1 MKKLWSLAAAFI
13 CFSFL
18 NAQQK
23 EITLQTTFGSE
34 NKEIQDILRF
44 QDVET
49 TILNFTGTDLKG
61 KDYTILVKEFTNGN
75 LSKTDTIMN
84 SKTYDYV
91 PAIAADSFKFK
102 FFVKTEINN
111 KVKMTFMF
119 DRFSTTKYYDIKTS
133 EDSYALHDFLGN
145 EKSIPI
151 EVKKETY
158 VLGYFLPYL
167 DKESGW
173 KKYCE
178 VSGSKVSPEEWGSKF
193 NIPNYFLVEIL
204 FE

>member
-1 MKKLWSLAAAFI
+1 
-13 CFSFL
+13 
-18 NAQQK
+18 
-23 EITLQTTFGSE
+23 
-34 NKEIQDILRF
+34 
-44 QDVET
+44 
-49 TILNFTGTDLKG
+49 
-61 KDYTILVKEFTNGN
+61 
-75 LSKTDTIMN
+75 
-84 SKTYDYV
+84 
-91 PAIAADSFKFK
+91 
-102 FFVKTEINN
+102 
-111 KVKMTFMF
+111 MTFMF

-151 EVKKETY
+151 EVKKATY
-158 VLGYFLPYL
+158 ILGYFLPYL

-178 VSGSKVSPEEWGSKF
+178 VSGSKILPEEWGSTF